1 MASVREAAQTAW
13 EAGRKVLELGSRLV
27 SLGRPPKLGAIVQN
41 ASSAGLMTSPHTRLE
56 DAKWLGPY
64 TPDFVPHYIRKR
76 MRRDPQI
83 ALGLAALKSPFFGIS
98 YWIDS
103 KSGTPTTRAFL
114 RRVLL
119 ESKIFEHLIWSCL
132 NSLDFGYQSHELIWA
147 LADVTIDPDGDGG
160 RPAETLKNRYV
171 LKKIRDIDPERVEIL
186 VDAFDELAGINVS
199 TDFLGVSLP
208 AEKVLH
214 AVHQKEFDNLL
225 GESIL
230 DHDYNP
236 WFFCNVQ
243 YLLLNRYLEQR
254 GNPPLIGMAPNE
266 LRYDEDRAREGQKP
280 QNALDVLARQMA
292 ALRSGGACS
301 LPFEVDEKSGNLKWS
316 IDVLADGGRTETFIH
331 AINHYEGLKLR
342 GLYVPERIATQ
353 DKSVGSHA
361 LAETHLDVFFGML
374 EVIKKRTVL
383 APINEVAA
391 LLQCANF
398 GDSVSLARVEASE
411 ISRLKHELLGELVK
425 QIIHLPRRHDDGT
438 FFTGADMVDL
448 PAALQAVNVPRRRLQ
463 DLPPGLPAPSAA
475 PSGAPAPKSEEAKAL
490 AEIRALEQEIRILGG
505 GPRFA
510 PQDSREDDST
520 EGSSLEPGI
529 TQDGITQEG
538 SALNIPRRRQVV
550 LNILDAPPP
559 PAPVVENHIHVEPT
573 PVHVHVE
580 PTPVT
585 IENRVETPSVV
596 VKNEV
601 RTPDVHVRVEP
612 TPVTVENRLEL
623 PDPEGYEVERDELG
637 RVKRIV
643 PDSET

>member
-1 MASVREAAQTAW
+1 MAW
-13 EAGRKVLELGSRLV
+13 LAGRKVLELGSRLV
-27 SLGRPPKLGAIVQN
+27 TLGRPPKLGAVVQN
-41 ASSAGLMTSPHTRLE
+41 ASAGGLMTSPHTRLE

-147 LADVTIDPDGDGG
+147 LADVTIDPDGEGG
-160 RPAETLKNRYV
+160 QEPETLKSRYV

-186 VDAFDELAGINVS
+186 VDAFDEIAGVNVS

-225 GESIL
+225 GSSIL

-266 LRYDEDRAREGQKP
+266 LRYDEDKPREGQKP
-280 QNALDVLARQMA
+280 QNALDVLARQMG
-292 ALRSGGACS
+292 ALRSGGACT
-301 LPFEVDEKSGNLKWS
+301 LPFEVDEKSGKLKWA

-331 AINHYEGLKLR
+331 AINHYEGMKLR

-353 DKSVGSHA
+353 DKAVGSNA
-361 LAETHLDVFFGML
+361 MAETHLDTFYSML

-383 APINEVAA
+383 APINEVAE
-391 LLQCANF
+391 LLQRANF
-398 GDSVSLARVEASE
+398 GDSVSCARIEASE
-411 ISRLKHELLGELVK
+411 ISRLKHQLLGELVK
-425 QIIHLPRRHDDGT
+425 QVIALPRRHDDGT
-438 FFTGADMVDL
+438 FYTGADMIDL

-463 DLPPGLPAPSAA
+463 DLPPGLPAPGAA
-475 PSGAPAPKSEEAKAL
+475 PSGAPAPKSEEARAL

-505 GPRFA
+505 DGPRLV
-510 PQDSREDDST
+510 PQGPLEDHYST
-520 EGSSLEPGI
+520 EAAGI
-529 TQDGITQEG
+529 AQEG
-538 SALNIPRRRQVV
+538 SALDIPRRGRQVV

-585 IENRVETPSVV
+585 VENRVETPSVV

-601 RTPDVHVRVEP
+601 RTPEVHVRVEP

-643 PDSET
+643 PDSEA